1 MSLSISQNFNGRTLL
16 RFALPSMVMMIFMSL
31 YTIVDG
37 IFVSRYV
44 GDAALSSINIVYP
57 IISVFTAIGVML
69 ATGGCAVIGKRL
81 GEGKKELARENLTLF
96 VIFSIIISVLLSA
109 IFLCFA
115 KPIVI
120 LLGANDVLIPY
131 CVRYLSILMWF
142 APISVLQLL
151 FLSYFVVASKPNLG
165 LFLTVLSGII
175 NVVLDYVF
183 LDIFQAGI
191 EGAAFATGIGQ
202 TIPAIVVLIVF
213 FNKKKEL
220 HFCKFKWDGKAL
232 LKACSNGA
240 SEMVTHMSAAIVTF
254 LFNIIMMKLA
264 GESGVAAITIVLY
277 GQFLFH

>member
-1 MSLSISQNFNGRTLL
+1 MG
-16 RFALPSMVMMIFMSL
+16 
-31 YTIVDG
+31 
-37 IFVSRYV
+37 
-44 GDAALSSINIVYP
+44 
-57 IISVFTAIGVML
+57 
-69 ATGGCAVIGKRL
+69 
-81 GEGKKELARENLTLF
+81 
-96 VIFSIIISVLLSA
+96 
-109 IFLCFA
+109 
-115 KPIVI
+115 
-120 LLGANDVLIPY
+120 
-131 CVRYLSILMWF
+131 F

-202 TIPAIVVLIVF
+202 TIPAIVGLIVF

-254 LFNIIMMKLA
+254 LFNII
-264 GESGVAAITIVLY
+264 I
-277 GQFLFH
+277 

>member
-115 KPIVI
+115 RSEERRV
-120 LLGANDVLIPY
+120 G
-131 CVRYLSILMWF
+131 
-142 APISVLQLL
+142 
-151 FLSYFVVASKPNLG
+151 
-165 LFLTVLSGII
+165 
-175 NVVLDYVF
+175 
-183 LDIFQAGI
+183 
-191 EGAAFATGIGQ
+191 
-202 TIPAIVVLIVF
+202 
-213 FNKKKEL
+213 KECRL
-220 HFCKFKWDGKAL
+220 
-232 LKACSNGA
+232 
-240 SEMVTHMSAAIVTF
+240 
-254 LFNIIMMKLA
+254 
-264 GESGVAAITIVLY
+264 
-277 GQFLFH
+277 